1 MYLDLGTI
9 DGLISN
15 VFLFGPGV
23 VLALGIRHLIRKG
36 FFGPSQR

>member
-1 MYLDLGTI
+1 MSIDLGTI

-23 VLALGIRHLIRKG
+23 IIALGIRRLVRKG
-36 FFGPSQR
+36 FFGPHQR

>member
-1 MYLDLGTI
+1 MTIDLGTL

-23 VLALGIRHLIRKG
+23 ALALGIRHLIHKG

>member
-1 MYLDLGTI
+1 MHCDPGTL

-23 VLALGIRHLIRKG
+23 VLVLGLRHLIRKG
-36 FFGPSQR
+36 FFGPNQR